1 MNTARF
7 LPVACASLF
16 LVTACETIAPTPVEE
31 LDLWSDAAAGVE
43 NAALANLCREV
54 WEHRLASDPFQATYK
69 GDPRY
74 DGKVPAPP
82 FPEGLDWLNTPD
94 ALSWED
100 MRGKLVVM
108 DFWTY
113 C

>member
-1 MNTARF
+1 MAQ
-7 LPVACASLF
+7 A
-16 LVTACETIAPTPVEE
+16 ET
-31 LDLWSDAAAGVE
+31 
-43 NAALANLCREV
+43 
-54 WEHRLASDPFQATYK
+54 
-69 GDPRY
+69 RY

-82 FPEGLDWLNTPD
+82 FPEGLDWLNTAG